1 MDPDDIDLS
10 ELEPRVADWID
21 ADPDLE
27 TAGELQDLLARA
39 NCEAPEMAT
48 GNRDEALLE
57 LHDRFSQFLDFGTAG
72 LRGPLGGGTNRMH
85 RAVISKTAAGLGEF
99 SSAQVPHCDRTRAVT
114 AIDARHRSNEFA
126 RESAAIPTPQGKEV
140 L

>member
-57 LHDRFSQFLDFGTAG
+57 LHDRFSQFLEFGTAG
-72 LRGPLGGGTNRMH
+72 LRGPLGGGPNRMN
-85 RAVISKTAAGLGEF
+85 RAV
-99 SSAQVPHCDRTRAVT
+99 
-114 AIDARHRSNEFA
+114 RSEE
-126 RESAAIPTPQGKEV
+126 RRVGKEWRSGWWTERGV
-140 L
+140 TERRRRRGQRE